1 MVSYWLTS
9 CTRDMLTKM
18 WATKHGLSEL
28 IAGINIIGWIC
39 VFIPFSL
46 IYGSTIHYIYSIVLS
61 LWTSSIMFDLS
72 TRSSTETIRQPCLH
86 HVMSFPRKT
95 MDKTRANLLWNY
107 PGPAEESCCSS
118 STSGKESGWPLPIMV
133 LGIIFII
140 IPWTSLIYQL

>member
-46 IYGSTIHYIYSIVLS
+46 IYGKGWTIHYIYSIVLS
-61 LWTSSIMFDLS
+61 LWTSSIYLPEVRQCTTMF
-72 TRSSTETIRQPCLH
+72 CLH
-86 HVMSFPRKT
+86 LQKLSGTHVFIMS
-95 MDKTRANLLWNY
+95 WVVQ
-107 PGPAEESCCSS
+107 
-118 STSGKESGWPLPIMV
+118 GK
-133 LGIIFII
+133 
-140 IPWTSLIYQL
+140 PWTKQGLIFCETPRVQQRSHAVLLQPVGRSQGGLFPSWFWVSYLL